1 VNSFFVLWRKELG
14 GYFHSP
20 VAYATMAFF
29 LGVMG
34 LVFYFLVSVLA
45 EGVPGISVMNLM
57 FGSPFYW
64 MTMMVVIPLLTMRLF
79 AEERRMGTLE
89 SLLTAPISDAAVIG
103 AKFAGVMSFYTIMW
117 LPTLLFLLSLQFFSA
132 ESPPIDPGA
141 LAGGYLG
148 ALLSGALFLS
158 MGMLCSLTTSNQI
171 IAAITCFA
179 LMIMFFFGSFL
190 EYMSYH
196 AWAIAIAETVSPHRH
211 LVEFSRGTIDT
222 RPIVLYVTGTIFFL
236 FSATRILESRQWK

>member
-1 VNSFFVLWRKELG
+1 MSAFLVLWRKEIG
-14 GYFHSP
+14 SYFHSP

-29 LGVMG
+29 LAVMG
-34 LVFYFLVSVLA
+34 VVFYFLVNVLA

-64 MTMMVVIPLLTMRLF
+64 MTMMVVVPLLTMRLF

-89 SLLTAPISDAAVIG
+89 SLLTAPITDSAVIA
-103 AKFAGVMSFYTIMW
+103 AKFSGVLTFYIIMW
-117 LPTLLFLLSLQFFSA
+117 LPTLFFLLSLQLFSA
-132 ESPPIDPGA
+132 EAPPIDFGA
-141 LAGGYLG
+141 MAGGYLG
-148 ALLSGALFLS
+148 VFLSGALFLS

-171 IAAITCFA
+171 VAAITCFA
-179 LMIMFFFGSFL
+179 LMILFFFGSFL

-196 AWAIAIAETVSPHRH
+196 EWAMVISDTVSPQRH
-211 LVEFSRGTIDT
+211 MMEFSRGTIDT
-222 RPIVLYVTGTIFFL
+222 RPIVLYVTGTAFFL